1 MDWEKKMPRADQSWP
16 ETQKSIL
23 RVHIFT
29 VEMTRDGFTFTVL
42 PKSTAEDLDTHLSI
56 MVQSSLLENVLN
68 TCKPELVTWNKC
80 LRIGFQELQFQA
92 LFVLEWESVISNS
105 QNFRCW
111 STSCQMQFLYR
122 CHFPRE
128 WASSCPLTGWFC
140 NFPHVLSPVKLG
152 VYQRVSWNPQEKD
165 KLTEMGVS
173 ILGTCAVAQYSV
185 PRGPLCLGGSMFCY
199 HHPKI
204 LRILVFCEFRVC
216 K

>member
-1 MDWEKKMPRADQSWP
+1 MDWEKKMPQADQSWP
-16 ETQKSIL
+16 ETQGSIL
-23 RVHIFT
+23 QVHIFT

-68 TCKPELVTWNKC
+68 TCKPELVIWNKC
-80 LRIGFQELQFQA
+80 LRIDFQELQFQA
-92 LFVLEWESVISNS
+92 LIVLEWESVISNL

-111 STSCQMQFLYR
+111 FTSRQMQFLYP

-140 NFPHVLSPVKLG
+140 NFPHVLSPIKLG

-173 ILGTCAVAQYSV
+173 IWGHVQL
-185 PRGPLCLGGSMFCY
+185 LN
-199 HHPKI
+199 I
-204 LRILVFCEFRVC
+204 LRPEGPCVWGCNALLSPS
-216 K
+216 